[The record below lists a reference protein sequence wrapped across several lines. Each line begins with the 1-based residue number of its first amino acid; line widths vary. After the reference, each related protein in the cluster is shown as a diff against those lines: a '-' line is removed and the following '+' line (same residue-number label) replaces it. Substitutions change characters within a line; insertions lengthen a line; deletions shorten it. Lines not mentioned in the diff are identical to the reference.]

1 MTTADLVSS
10 GSVSPVPHRVISVRR
25 ETRDTFTVDLRPP
38 GGVPVAAFAPGQFN
52 MLYAF
57 GVGESAISISGDP
70 GRRGFV
76 THTVREVGAVTT
88 WLGRVGVGA
97 DVGVRGPFG
106 RGWPVAE
113 AAGHDVV
120 LIAGGIGFAPLRS
133 LIYELLAHRDLYGR
147 IGLLYGARTPGDVL
161 FRGELEEWS
170 KSGWIDVQVSVDR
183 ATESWRGHVGVVTTL
198 LRNLVFQP
206 TETVA
211 FVCGPEIMMRFAAAE
226 LLRREVAPAAIHV
239 ALERNM
245 QCGVG
250 LCGHCQIGPAF
261 VCRDGPVFSYD
272 VVEPWLAVEEL

>member
-1 MTTADLVSS
+1 MAELVPS
-10 GSVSPVPHRVISVRR
+10 GPVVPVPHRVSALRR

-38 GGVPVAAFAPGQFN
+38 GGLAVESFAPGQFN

-57 GVGESAISISGDP
+57 GVGEAAISISGDP

-88 WLGRVGVGA
+88 WLGRLGSGA

-113 AAGHDVV
+113 AAGRDVV

-133 LIYELLAHRDLYGR
+133 LVYELLGHRDLYGR

-170 KSGWIDVQVSVDR
+170 KSGWVDVHVSVDR

-198 LRNLVFQP
+198 LRNLVFDP
-206 TETVA
+206 AETIA

-226 LLRREVAPAAIHV
+226 LFRRELAPSAIHV

-261 VCRDGPVFSYD
+261 VCRDGPVFSYAD
-272 VVEPWLAVEEL
+272 VEPWLAIEEL